1 MHKRLCKKKKMGI
14 KNGVDSKKISIS
26 GDRAGERLLQGVE
39 RRMKTSRPIASENQE
54 KIDRILF
61 EMKNSSDRMERLLE
75 VFNRM
80 NRGL

>member
-1 MHKRLCKKKKMGI
+1 MGI
-14 KNGVDSKKISIS
+14 KNGVDLKKISIS

-39 RRMKTSRPIASENQE
+39 RRMKTSRPIAPENQE

>member
-39 RRMKTSRPIASENQE
+39 RRMKTSRPIAPENQE

-80 NRGL
+80 DRGL

>member
-1 MHKRLCKKKKMGI
+1 MGI
-14 KNGVDSKKISIS
+14 KNGVDSKRISIS
-26 GDRAGERLLQGVE
+26 GDRAGDRLLQGVE
-39 RRMKTSRPIASENQE
+39 RRMKTSRPIAPENQE

-61 EMKNSSDRMERLLE
+61 EMKDSSDRMERLLQ

>member
-1 MHKRLCKKKKMGI
+1 MGI
-14 KNGVDSKKISIS
+14 KNGVDSKRISIS
-26 GDRAGERLLQGVE
+26 GDRPGDRLLQGVE
-39 RRMKTSRPIASENQE
+39 RRMKTSSPVAPENQE

-61 EMKNSSDRMERLLE
+61 EMKDSSDRMERLLQ

>member
-1 MHKRLCKKKKMGI
+1 MGI
-14 KNGVDSKKISIS
+14 KNGLDSKKISIS

-39 RRMKTSRPIASENQE
+39 RRMKTSRPIAPENQE

-61 EMKNSSDRMERLLE
+61 ELKNSSDRMERLLE

>member
-39 RRMKTSRPIASENQE
+39 RRMKTSRPIAPENQE

-61 EMKNSSDRMERLLE
+61 EMKNTSDRRERLLE

>member
-1 MHKRLCKKKKMGI
+1 MHKRLCEKRKMGI

-39 RRMKTSRPIASENQE
+39 RRMKTSRPIAPENQE
-54 KIDRILF
+54 KLDRILF

-80 NRGL
+80 NQGF

>member
-1 MHKRLCKKKKMGI
+1 M
-14 KNGVDSKKISIS
+14 DSKKISIS

-39 RRMKTSRPIASENQE
+39 RRMKTSRPIAPENQE

-80 NRGL
+80 NQGF

>member
-1 MHKRLCKKKKMGI
+1 MG
-14 KNGVDSKKISIS
+14 KLKGVGENEFTIS
-26 GDRAGERLLQGVE
+26 GDRTGNRLLQGVE
-39 RRMKTSRPIASENQE
+39 RRMKTSRPIAPENQE

-61 EMKNSSDRMERLLE
+61 EMKDSSDRMERLLQ

>member
-1 MHKRLCKKKKMGI
+1 M
-14 KNGVDSKKISIS
+14 DSKKISIS

-39 RRMKTSRPIASENQE
+39 RRMKTSRPIAPENQE

>member
-1 MHKRLCKKKKMGI
+1 MGI

-39 RRMKTSRPIASENQE
+39 RRMKTSRPIAPENQE
-54 KIDRILF
+54 KLDRILF

-80 NRGL
+80 NQGF

>member
-1 MHKRLCKKKKMGI
+1 MHKRLCKKRKMVI

-39 RRMKTSRPIASENQE
+39 RRMKTSRPIAPENQE
-54 KIDRILF
+54 KLDRILF

-80 NRGL
+80 NQGF

>member
-39 RRMKTSRPIASENQE
+39 RRMKTSRPIAPENQE

-61 EMKNSSDRMERLLE
+61 EIKNSSDRMERLLE

>member
-1 MHKRLCKKKKMGI
+1 MHKRLCKKRKMGI

-39 RRMKTSRPIASENQE
+39 RRMKTSRPIAPENQE
-54 KIDRILF
+54 KLDRILF

-80 NRGL
+80 NQGF

>member
-1 MHKRLCKKKKMGI
+1 MGI

-26 GDRAGERLLQGVE
+26 GDRSGERLLQGVE
-39 RRMKTSRPIASENQE
+39 RRMKTSRPIAQDNKE

-61 EMKNSSDRMERLLE
+61 EMKDSSDRMERLLK
-75 VFNRM
+75 VFTRI